1 MEMEIDAF
9 RHEGRNPRFHEH
21 LEARPL
27 VEGLRR
33 IAGVKIQMDRFRAR
47 CLGSAEDILKQ
58 ALPEAAAS

>member
-9 RHEGRNPRFHEH
+9 RHEGRHPRFHEH

-27 VEGLRR
+27 IEGLRR
-33 IAGVKIQMDRFRAR
+33 IAGVKIQMDRFRPR
-47 CLGSAEDILKQ
+47 CFRSAEDILKE

>member
-9 RHEGRNPRFHEH
+9 RHEGRNPRFHDH
-21 LEARPL
+21 LKTRPL

-33 IAGVKIQMDRFRAR
+33 IAGVKIQMDRFRPR
-47 CLGSAEDILKQ
+47 CFRSAEHILQK